1 MSKKEILKLSLSV
14 LIPLLVGFVGSYFT
28 APAIPEWYAGL
39 NKPTLN
45 PPNWIFAPVW
55 TVLYIFMGIAF
66 FLIWKETAEIRKKI
80 TAFAFFGAQ
89 LVLNLTW
96 SIFFFGMKN
105 PELALMNI
113 ILLVIALIA
122 TIISFY
128 KISKKTLYL
137 LLPYL
142 LWVSFAS
149 YLNYQIIVLN

>member
-1 MSKKEILKLSLSV
+1 
-14 LIPLLVGFVGSYFT
+14 LV
-28 APAIPEWYAGL
+28 
-39 NKPTLN
+39 
-45 PPNWIFAPVW
+45 
-55 TVLYIFMGIAF
+55 
-66 FLIWKETAEIRKKI
+66 WKESTETRRKI
-80 TAFAFFGAQ
+80 IAFAFFGAQ

-113 ILLVIALIA
+113 VLLIIALVA
-122 TIISFY
+122 TMISFY

-142 LWVSFAS
+142 LWISFAS

>member
-14 LIPLLVGFVGSYFT
+14 LIPLLIGFVGSYFT

-39 NKPTLN
+39 NKPSLN

-55 TVLYIFMGIAF
+55 TILYIFMGVAF
-66 FLIWKETAEIRKKI
+66 FLVWKESTETRRKI
-80 TAFAFFGAQ
+80 IAFAFFGAQ

-113 ILLVIALIA
+113 VLLIIALVA
-122 TIISFY
+122 TMISFY

-142 LWVSFAS
+142 LWISFAS

>member
-1 MSKKEILKLSLSV
+1 MNKKEIIKLSLSV
-14 LIPLLVGFVGSYFT
+14 LIPLLIGFIGSYFT

-39 NKPTLN
+39 NKPSLN

-55 TVLYIFMGIAF
+55 TILYIFMGVAF
-66 FLIWKETAEIRKKI
+66 FLVWKENAELRRKV
-80 TAFAFFGAQ
+80 TAFALFGIQ

-105 PELALMNI
+105 PELAMMNI

-122 TIISFY
+122 TMISFY

-137 LLPYL
+137 LIPYL
-142 LWVSFAS
+142 LWISFAS

>member
-1 MSKKEILKLSLSV
+1 MNKKEIIKLSLSV
-14 LIPLLVGFVGSYFT
+14 LIPLLIGFIGSYFT

-39 NKPTLN
+39 NKPSLN

-55 TVLYIFMGIAF
+55 TILYIFMGVAF
-66 FLIWKETAEIRKKI
+66 FLVWKETTETRRKI
-80 TAFAFFGAQ
+80 IAFAFFGAQ

-122 TIISFY
+122 TMISFY

-137 LLPYL
+137 LIPYL
-142 LWVSFAS
+142 LWISFAS